1 MVATAG
7 LSQGAHVQVNGAAL
21 TAEIYGALIDVRVE
35 RSLSVASRFTL
46 RFQDPEF
53 QLLDSD
59 RFAVGNEIKIDLSSL
74 SGDYVTVVNGEVVSL
89 GVEQSGGERH
99 ELIVTGYDRSHRLG
113 HETKVRT
120 FQNQTYGDVIGSIAR
135 EHGLRA
141 KIAPSSEVK
150 FEYLLQTTTDF
161 AFITEMALRTGCE
174 WSVDDTTLVF
184 RPRPEGASEAQ
195 LTFGEDLR
203 RFRARY
209 SAAEHATGVMV
220 RGWNASTHQAVVGE
234 NTAVFSNP
242 PGGSHPPLHDE
253 QRKEAK
259 ATFGGKL
266 RTGTFG
272 AHTQDEAT
280 VLSKALAGRVAAS
293 EFMAKGEAIGR
304 PDLKA
309 GTTVT
314 VKGLGKKLSGTYYV
328 TSVEHVLGAGRPLM
342 TRFTIGGLEPS
353 SLVDL
358 LGSGDARIKPWGALG
373 VTIGIVTNNYDQ
385 KRPGQVKVKYPA
397 LSDDVES
404 GWARLASVGAGSG
417 RGMMFMPEVNDE
429 VLVAFE
435 QGDVRRPYVLGGVWD
450 QQQPL
455 PVDAYVEGNKVITG
469 VIKTR
474 RGHVLAFKDG
484 ETPADRHFSVLLA
497 DGSTK
502 LFVGEEKVELWAT
515 DGKPLQLKSGQATVT
530 LKNQGD
536 IEMKGINITIDAQ
549 QALKLSGTNVEIKAN
564 AALTAEATG
573 QLQLKG
579 TGPSKLESAAIL
591 EIKGTL
597 LKFN

>member
-7 LSQGAHVQVNGAAL
+7 LSQGAHVQVNGAPL
-21 TAEIYGALIDVRVE
+21 TPEIYATLIDARVE
-35 RSLSVASRFTL
+35 RSLSVASQFTL
-46 RFQDPEF
+46 RFNDPEF
-53 QLLDSD
+53 QLLDSG
-59 RFAVGNEIKIDLSSL
+59 RFAVGTSIKIDF
-74 SGDYVTVVNGEVVSL
+74 SGLTGAYVTVLSGEVVSI

-113 HETKVRT
+113 HESKVRT
-120 FQNQTYGDVIGSIAR
+120 FQKQTYSDVIRTIAR
-135 EHGLRA
+135 EYGLSA
-141 KIAPSSEVK
+141 KITSFSNLT

-161 AFITEMALRTGCE
+161 AFLTDIALRTGSE

-184 RPRPEGASEAQ
+184 RPRLESGSAAE
-195 LTFGEDLR
+195 LTFGDDLR

-209 SAAEHATGVMV
+209 SAAEHATGLTV
-220 RGWNASTHQAVVGE
+220 RGWNASTHQSVVGE
-234 NTAVFSNP
+234 NTRVLSNP

-253 QRKEAK
+253 QRNQAK
-259 ATFGGKL
+259 AFGGTL
-266 RTGTFG
+266 RTATFG
-272 AHTQDEAT
+272 AHTQDEASE
-280 VLSKALAGRVAAS
+280 LSKAFAGRVAAA
-293 EFMAKGEAIGR
+293 EFTAKGEAIGR
-304 PDLKA
+304 PDLQA
-309 GTTVT
+309 GTMVT
-314 VKGLGKKLSGTYYV
+314 VKGLGTKLSGTYYV

-358 LGSGDARIKPWGALG
+358 LGSGDSQIKAWGALG
-373 VTIGIVTNNYDQ
+373 VTTGIVTNNNDQ
-385 KRPGQVKVKYPA
+385 QRPGQVKVKFPA
-397 LSDDVES
+397 LSNDVES
-404 GWARLASVGAGSG
+404 AWARLASIGAGSG

-435 QGDVRRPYVLGGVWD
+435 HGDVRRPYVLGGVWD

-455 PVDAYVEGNKVITG
+455 PVATYVEGNKVITG

-474 RGHVLAFKDG
+474 RGHILAFKDG
-484 ETPADRHFSVLLA
+484 ESPADRHFSITLA

-536 IEMKGINITIDAQ
+536 IELKGINISIDAQ
-549 QALKLSGTNVEIKAN
+549 QALKLSGTTVDIKAN
-564 AALTAEATG
+564 TNLTAEASG